1 MFLLDTNV
9 VSELRRVRPHGA
21 VLAWIESV
29 ADHDLHL
36 SAVTLGEIQA
46 GIEITRERDMVKAS
60 EIEAWAD
67 EVAATWNVIALD
79 ARIFRLWAMLM
90 HRRSNALYEDAMIAA
105 TARVHGL
112 TVATRNLD
120 DFRDFGVTLL
130 DPFTGEEWSPA
141 NPKEKHE

>member
-21 VLAWIESV
+21 VVAWIEGV

-46 GIEITRERDMVKAS
+46 GIEITREQDVAKAA

-67 EVAATWNVIALD
+67 EVAAAWNVIALD
-79 ARIFRLWAMLM
+79 ARIFRLWARLM
-90 HRRSNALYEDAMIAA
+90 HRRSDASYEDAMIAA

-112 TVATRNLD
+112 TVVTRNLD

-130 DPFTGEEWSPA
+130 DPFAIVRT
-141 NPKEKHE
+141 

>member
-9 VSELRRVRPHGA
+9 VSELRRTRPHGA
-21 VLAWIESV
+21 VLAWIGGV

-46 GIEITRERDMVKAS
+46 GIEITRGQDAAKAA

-79 ARIFRLWAMLM
+79 ARIFRLWATLM
-90 HRRSNALYEDAMIAA
+90 HGRSDALYEDAMIAA

-112 TVATRNLD
+112 TVVTRNLD
-120 DFRDFGVTLL
+120 DFRDFGVALL
-130 DPFTGEEWSPA
+130 DPFGTG
-141 NPKEKHE
+141 